1 MLLITFCPVDFEHV
15 ARKKLQAVK
24 RTGPDVSQY
33 IAAFNKA
40 LNQCYNISPQEV
52 QFLFEEHLWK
62 EIALQMYHANCT
74 MLVESQTV
82 AQRAGLV
89 FMQAGIFSGCSQDF
103 GKGKWKHRPL
113 TNHNKNQL
121 SSQYS
126 SGSGSGF
133 APMVLG

>member
-1 MLLITFCPVDFEHV
+1 MSH
-15 ARKKLQAVK
+15 
-24 RTGPDVSQY
+24 Y
-33 IAAFNKA
+33 IAAFNEA
-40 LNQCYNISPQEV
+40 LNRCSNVSQQEA

-62 EIALQMYHANCT
+62 EIALQVYNVNCT
-74 MLVESQTV
+74 NLVESQTA

-89 FMQAGIFSGCSQDF
+89 FLQAGVFSGRSQGF

-113 TNHNKNQL
+113 TNQNRNQL

>member
-1 MLLITFCPVDFEHV
+1 M
-15 ARKKLQAVK
+15 
-24 RTGPDVSQY
+24 SQY

-40 LNQCYNISPQEV
+40 LNRCSNISPQEA

-62 EIALQMYHANCT
+62 EIALQVYNANCAT
-74 MLVESQTV
+74 LAESQTA

-89 FMQAGIFSGCSQDF
+89 FMQAGVFSGRSQGF
-103 GKGKWKHRPL
+103 GKGKWRNRPL
-113 TNHNKNQL
+113 PNQNQTKNQL

>member
-1 MLLITFCPVDFEHV
+1 M
-15 ARKKLQAVK
+15 
-24 RTGPDVSQY
+24 SQY
-33 IAAFNKA
+33 IVAFNEA
-40 LNQCYNISPQEV
+40 LNRCSKISPQEA

-62 EIALQMYHANCT
+62 KIALQVYNANFT
-74 MLVESQTV
+74 TLVDSQIV

-89 FMQAGIFSGCSQDF
+89 FMQAGILSGRSQGF

-113 TNHNKNQL
+113 TNQNQNRNQL

>member
-1 MLLITFCPVDFEHV
+1 MTFCPATFERV

-24 RTGPDVSQY
+24 QTGLAVFQY
-33 IAAFNKA
+33 IAAFNEA
-40 LNQCYNISPQEV
+40 LNQCSNASPQEV

-62 EIALQMYHANCT
+62 EIALQVYNANCT
-74 MLVESQTV
+74 MLAESQTV
-82 AQRAGLV
+82 TQHTGLV
-89 FMQAGIFSGCSQDF
+89 FMQAGIFFECSQGF

-113 TNHNKNQL
+113 TNQNHNKNQL

-126 SGSGSGF
+126 SGSGSSF

>member
-1 MLLITFCPVDFEHV
+1 MFH
-15 ARKKLQAVK
+15 
-24 RTGPDVSQY
+24 Y
-33 IAAFNKA
+33 IATFNEVLKGCS
-40 LNQCYNISPQEV
+40 NVSPEEE

-62 EIALQMYHANCT
+62 ETALQVYNANCT

-82 AQRAGLV
+82 AQCAGLV
-89 FMQAGIFSGCSQDF
+89 FMQAGVFYVPSQGF

-113 TNHNKNQL
+113 TNQNQNKSQL